1 MGGERRAQQS
11 ARQEQV
17 FQHFNVLWFWPV
29 NRCSSRNRS
38 ARLLDEERGFCAD
51 ASARAAHLK
60 KAFIDLSL
68 QLLWIEQGRQ
78 AEYDRLTASPRGPD
92 LKSPVWQ

>member
-1 MGGERRAQQS
+1 
-11 ARQEQV
+11 
-17 FQHFNVLWFWPV
+17 
-29 NRCSSRNRS
+29 
-38 ARLLDEERGFCAD
+38 LLDEERGFCAD

-78 AEYDRLTASPRGPD
+78 AEYDRLTASPRGSG
-92 LKSPVWQ
+92 LKISGVAVIAHEDDVATELAC

>member
-1 MGGERRAQQS
+1 V
-11 ARQEQV
+11 V
-17 FQHFNVLWFWPV
+17 FAP
-29 NRCSSRNRS
+29 
-38 ARLLDEERGFCAD
+38 D

-78 AEYDRLTASPRGPD
+78 AEYDRLTALPLWAGTVGKMSGMATVARLRD
-92 LKSPVWQ
+92 AATKLAR